1 MEFALYIILERE
13 FHVVPKVV
21 ESEFVIGAVGDVL
34 EIGFAP
40 LAVVEAVLDQSDIE
54 SEEFIDLPHPAA
66 IAFG

>member
-1 MEFALYIILERE
+1 MKFALYIILERE
-13 FHVVPKVV
+13 FPVVSQVV

-40 LAVVEAVLDQSDIE
+40 LAVVEAVLNQSDME
-54 SEEFIDLPHPAA
+54 SQEFIDLPHPAA